1 MNSRL
6 NPKTSMPH
14 TQPDFEELV
23 QLALSHAKKQ
33 GASDAAAEVSE
44 SGGLSVSVRKGN
56 IETVEKTQDRSLGV
70 TVYAGNAR
78 GSASTSDLSAAA
90 IRETV
95 QAAWNIAKYTANDE
109 AAGLPD
115 EADLA
120 VEQPDLELHRPW
132 NISSEEAAE
141 LAIEAEAA
149 ALDYSKQITNSEGA
163 GVDTYQGRFV
173 LANSRGFMG
182 GYPYS
187 RHGMSVTAIAGK
199 GNNMHRDYWYTSDRY
214 PERLAKGTNVGMY
227 AAQRALSR
235 LSARRIGT
243 GKYPVLFEAPLALG
257 LLGAL
262 TQAISGGALYRKS
275 TFLLDSL
282 GKQVMA
288 DHLQISEN
296 PFIKG
301 ALGSSAFDDE
311 GVQTRARQLLTDGI
325 LNGYLL
331 STYTARKLGMRTTGN
346 AGGSHNLLLS
356 SSLTRRTDDLPAML
370 KKMGTGIL
378 VTELIGQGVNYVTG
392 DYSRGAFGYWVEN
405 GEIQHAITEFTIAG
419 NLRDIFLN
427 IVGVGSDVITRGSKT
442 TGSILIDS
450 MAIAGQ

>member
-6 NPKTSMPH
+6 KPKSVMSH
-14 TQPDFEELV
+14 SQPDFEELV
-23 QLALSHAKKQ
+23 QFALRHAKKQ

-44 SGGLSVSVRKGN
+44 SGGLSVSVRKGK

-70 TVYAGNAR
+70 TVYAGQAR
-78 GSASTSDLSAAA
+78 GSASTSDLSEAA
-90 IRETV
+90 IAETV
-95 QAAWNIAKYTANDE
+95 EAAWNIAKYTANDE
-109 AAGLPD
+109 AAGLPAQ
-115 EADLA
+115 ADLA
-120 VEQPDLELHRPW
+120 TEQPDLELYRPW
-132 NISSEEAAE
+132 HITSEQAAK

-149 ALDYSKQITNSEGA
+149 ALDYSPQITNSEGA

-214 PERLAKGTNVGMY
+214 PERLANGPEVGVY

-235 LSARRIGT
+235 LSARRVAT
-243 GKYPVLFEAPLALG
+243 GRYPVLFEAPLALG

-275 TFLLDSL
+275 SFLLDSL
-282 GKQVMA
+282 DKQVMA

-311 GVQTRARQLLTDGI
+311 GVRTRARQLLTDGV

-331 STYTARKLGMRTTGN
+331 STYTARKLGMQTTGN

-356 SSLTRRTDDLPAML
+356 SSLTDPDDDLRAML
-370 KKMGTGIL
+370 RKMGKGIL

-392 DYSRGAFGYWVEN
+392 DYSRGAFGYWVEH

-419 NLRDIFLN
+419 NLKDMFMN
-427 IVGVGSDVITRGSKT
+427 IVGIGSDTITRGSKT
-442 TGSILIDS
+442 TGSILIEA